1 MDILILFTKERI
13 SSLKGD
19 RTDFTNKISESA
31 KIISI
36 ENNAEDIHIQILEGF
51 VPNASNT
58 NKIIVF
64 ISSKKMKNNMGAL
77 ILEFKQ
83 NLIKVLQLVDFCCII
98 YISVSDKVW
107 KDNYVKENIKSGRAV
122 FS

>member
-64 ISSKKMKNNMGAL
+64 ISSKKMKNNMGAQTK
-77 ILEFKQ
+77 F
-83 NLIKVLQLVDFCCII
+83 
-98 YISVSDKVW
+98 DKS
-107 KDNYVKENIKSGRAV
+107 I
-122 FS
+122 